1 MSVIAQLK
9 KRNKF
14 QVLKRQTE
22 IKNMEVLI
30 FTAASL
36 LWPYSLWFSQL
47 LFNDWV
53 SLLSLYHSSVMPILQ
68 TEIPDFTRFLD
79 CAQKLMRRRAH
90 SWSVIPTG
98 SQLPLAT
105 HPGVPLVHFHSP
117 QQLLKTFSTL
127 LAFPNPNDFSSLTL
141 SMYLCLLFDRE
152 NRSHRKGN
160 RPAPGHR
167 THRFLSQVHTSS
179 LPCHL
184 SYARGVSPPG

>member
-36 LWPYSLWFSQL
+36 LWPYSLWFSQCFSMTEFLSCLSTIL
-47 LFNDWV
+47 LSCQYYKLKSQTLPGFWIVLRNWCEGAHIHDLLSRPVLNCPWQPIRASLSSTFLLHSSYLKP
-53 SLLSLYHSSVMPILQ
+53 SLLSSPSL
-68 TEIPDFTRFLD
+68 
-79 CAQKLMRRRAH
+79 AH
-90 SWSVIPTG
+90 
-98 SQLPLAT
+98 
-105 HPGVPLVHFHSP
+105 
-117 QQLLKTFSTL
+117 
-127 LAFPNPNDFSSLTL
+127 DFSSLTL

-179 LPCHL
+179 PPCHL